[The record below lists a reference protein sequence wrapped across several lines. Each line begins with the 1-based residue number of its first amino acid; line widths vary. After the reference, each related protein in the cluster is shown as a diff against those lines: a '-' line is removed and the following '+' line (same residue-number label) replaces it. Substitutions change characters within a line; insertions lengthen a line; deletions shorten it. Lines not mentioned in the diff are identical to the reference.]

1 MTDQT
6 PVPALDPRL
15 TGAGLDPAQP
25 ERGPLGQDSPDG
37 AVGPGR
43 LRGYGS
49 FATVFFENKLAIA
62 GVVIVV
68 FMFAFCFLGP
78 LFYHTDQVHT
88 NLNQVT
94 LPPGAGHPLGTD
106 SVGYD
111 ELGRLMVGGQT
122 SLTVGLSA
130 AIIATVIGSLW
141 GAISGYAGG
150 LVDSVMMRT
159 VDVLLSIPT
168 LFLLLFMA
176 TIFQPTRLVLIIIIA
191 AVSWLVTSRLIRGE
205 TLSLK
210 VREYVQ
216 AAKVMGASGRY
227 SMFRHVL
234 PNAVGTIAVNVTF
247 QVADAILLLAAMSYL
262 GLGVPAPSTDWGG
275 MLSDGVNY
283 SFSGYWWLIYPPGL
297 AIVLTVVAFNFIG
310 DALRDSLE
318 SRLQQTK

>member
-15 TGAGLDPAQP
+15 PGAGLDPAQP
-25 ERGPLGQDSPDG
+25 ERGPLGQGSPDG

-49 FATVFFENKLAIA
+49 FAAVFFENKLAIA

-141 GAISGYAGG
+141 GAISGLCGRAGRFADDAHRG
-150 LVDSVMMRT
+150 R
-159 VDVLLSIPT
+159 
-168 LFLLLFMA
+168 
-176 TIFQPTRLVLIIIIA
+176 A
-191 AVSWLVTSRLIRGE
+191 AVHPDPVPAAVHGHHLPADPAGTDHHHRG
-205 TLSLK
+205 
-210 VREYVQ
+210 R
-216 AAKVMGASGRY
+216 
-227 SMFRHVL
+227 
-234 PNAVGTIAVNVTF
+234 
-247 QVADAILLLAAMSYL
+247 LLA
-262 GLGVPAPSTDWGG
+262 GDVPADPR
-275 MLSDGVNY
+275 
-283 SFSGYWWLIYPPGL
+283 
-297 AIVLTVVAFNFIG
+297 G
-310 DALRDSLE
+310 DALAEGPRVRAGGQGDGRPRARTRCSAMCCPTRSAR
-318 SRLQQTK
+318 SR

>member
-15 TGAGLDPAQP
+15 PGAGLDPAQP
-25 ERGPLGQDSPDG
+25 ERGPSGPDG

-49 FATVFFENKLAIA
+49 FAAVFFENKLAIA

-94 LPPGAGHPLGTD
+94 LPPGPGHPLGTD

-191 AVSWLVTSRLIRGE
+191 GVSWLVTSRLIRGE

-227 SMFRHVL
+227 TMSRHVL
-234 PNAVGTIAVNVTF
+234 PNAIGTIAVNVTF

-318 SRLQQTK
+318 ARLQQTK

>member
-1 MTDQT
+1 MSETPAVPELT
-6 PVPALDPRL
+6 PVLPRGDREA
-15 TGAGLDPAQP
+15 GAAGDAP
-25 ERGPLGQDSPDG
+25 
-37 AVGPGR
+37 PGR
-43 LRGYGS
+43 LRGLAS
-49 FATVFFENKLAIA
+49 VLSVFLENKLAIV
-62 GVVIVV
+62 GVVVV
-68 FMFAFCFLGP
+68 VVMFAFCFLGP
-78 LFYHTDQVHT
+78 LVYHTDQVHT
-88 NLNQVT
+88 NLGLVT
-94 LPPGAGHPLGTD
+94 RPPGTGHPLGTD

-122 SLTVGLSA
+122 SLTVGLAA
-130 AIIATVIGSLW
+130 AIIATFIGGLW

-150 LVDSVMMRT
+150 IVDSVMMRC

-176 TIFQPTRLVLIIIIA
+176 SIFRPSRLMLTIIIA

-205 TLSLK
+205 TLSLR

-216 AAKVMGASGRY
+216 AARVMGGSGRY
-227 SMFRHVL
+227 NMFRHVL
-234 PNAVGTIAVNVTF
+234 PNAIGTIAVNVTF

-262 GLGVPAPSTDWGG
+262 GLGVPAPGTDWGG

-283 SFSGYWWLIYPPGL
+283 SFSGYWWLIYPPGV

-318 SRLQQTK
+318 SRLQQTR

>member
-1 MTDQT
+1 MTEQA
-6 PVPALDPRL
+6 PVAALSPRL
-15 TGAGLDPAQP
+15 PGAIHHGDLGEPAP
-25 ERGPLGQDSPDG
+25 GES
-37 AVGPGR
+37 GR
-43 LRGYGS
+43 LRGAGS
-49 FATVFFENKLAIA
+49 FAAVFFENKLAIA

-78 LFYHTDQVHT
+78 FLYHTDQVHT
-88 NLNQVT
+88 NLNRVT
-94 LPPGAGHPLGTD
+94 LPPGAGRPLGTD

-130 AIIATVIGSLW
+130 AIIATLIGSLW
-141 GAISGYAGG
+141 GAVSGYAGG

-176 TIFQPTRLVLIIIIA
+176 SIFQPSRLMLIIIIA

-210 VREYVQ
+210 VRDYVQ
-216 AAKVMGASGRY
+216 AARVMGASGRY
-227 SMFRHVL
+227 AMFRHVL
-234 PNAVGTIAVNVTF
+234 PNAIGTVAVNVTF

-262 GLGVPAPSTDWGG
+262 GLGVPAPATDWGG

-318 SRLQQTK
+318 ARLQQTR